1 MYEAGKELG
10 RAQRPWH
17 GRRKGDTGAPGPP
30 CIQARREGSQHRG
43 GGGWGGGH
51 LAGEWRVP
59 GIWHGAG
66 PCGCLPPVLGVWCG
80 CGKDGSGGEVAHNR
94 ECLFSRPTLHILCVV
109 LGAALCK
116 GGIATST
123 YTQCGEGVSHSVIRA
138 TTGITSSSMQ
148 RDLEG
153 T

>member
-1 MYEAGKELG
+1 MYEAVKELG

-30 CIQARREGSQHRG
+30 CIQARREGSQHRVG
-43 GGGWGGGH
+43 GEH
-51 LAGEWRVP
+51 LAGGWIVP
-59 GIWHGAG
+59 GIWCGAG
-66 PCGCLPPVLGVWCG
+66 PHGCLPPVLGVWCDR
-80 CGKDGSGGEVAHNR
+80 GKDGSGGEVAHNQ
-94 ECLFSRPTLHILCVV
+94 ECLSSRPTLHILRVV

-123 YTQCGEGVSHSVIRA
+123 YTQRGEGVSHSVIRA
-138 TTGITSSSMQ
+138 TMRITSSLMQ

>member
-1 MYEAGKELG
+1 MKPG
-10 RAQRPWH
+10 RSWEGLR
-17 GRRKGDTGAPGPP
+17 DPGM
-30 CIQARREGSQHRG
+30 G
-43 GGGWGGGH
+43 GGKVILVLLALLASRLEGREASIGVGGGGGGH